1 MSTYKINFTAAS
13 TVISAGGH
21 DLKPALRITPRA
33 SLKPLLTPMLAALMV
48 TMFGGCSLFGRISE
62 NKSIDYRSQSGSK
75 PASSLEV
82 PPDLTSPIA
91 DDRYVIPDA
100 KATTFS
106 TYNRERNAAPAQGTG
121 TSSVLTKVDNARIE
135 RAGQQRW
142 LVVKTSSDKAWA
154 TAKSFWTE
162 AGFVLNRESPEV
174 GIMETD
180 WAENRGKIPQDLV
193 RRTIGRV
200 IDGLYSS
207 NERDKFRTRLE
218 PGAEAGTIDI
228 YVTHRGLQ
236 EAFTNQDQS
245 STSWLPRP
253 NDSELEAEM
262 LSRLMLKFGYAATAE
277 KDKTIAAAAATTTA
291 GNASAST
298 AATAAPAR
306 ASYDKEKGGSL
317 KVNEPFDRA
326 WRRVGLALDNTG
338 FTVEDRDRS
347 KGLFFV
353 RYIDPD
359 AEAKSTNGKGFL
371 DKLAFWRKDDPA
383 SKPQYRLLVSEVAG
397 ISEVVVQTP
406 DGKTDNS
413 ATAKRI
419 LSLLLDQLK

>member
-1 MSTYKINFTAAS
+1 MSTYKINFTAAR
-13 TVISAGGH
+13 TAISATARALSAVFTSA
-21 DLKPALRITPRA
+21 LKPT
-33 SLKPLLTPMLAALMV
+33 LAAAMV
-48 TMFGGCSLFGRISE
+48 AMFAGCSMFGFMTE
-62 NKSIDYRSQSGSK
+62 NKSIDYRSQSNSK
-75 PASSLEV
+75 PVSSLEV

-106 TYNRERNAAPAQGTG
+106 TYNRERNTAPAQGTS
-121 TSSVLTKVDNARIE
+121 TTSVLPKVDNARIE

-154 TAKSFWTE
+154 TAKSFWTD
-162 AGFVLNRESPEV
+162 AGFVLNRESPEI

-193 RRTIGRV
+193 RRTIGRL

-218 PGAEAGTIDI
+218 PGAEVGTIDI

-236 EAFTNQDQS
+236 EVFTNQDQS

-253 NDSELEAEM
+253 NDNELEAEM
-262 LSRLMLKFGYAATAE
+262 LARMMLKFGFTAPVE
-277 KDKTIAAAAATTTA
+277 KDKTTASATASGAAPAA
-291 GNASAST
+291 AST
-298 AATAAPAR
+298 ARAA
-306 ASYDKEKGGSL
+306 YNKEQGGSL

-359 AEAKSTNGKGFL
+359 AEAKSTTGKGFL

-383 SKPQYRLLVSEVAG
+383 SKPQYRLFVSEVAG
-397 ISEVVVQTP
+397 ASEVVVQTP
-406 DGKTDNS
+406 DGKPDNS

>member
-1 MSTYKINFTAAS
+1 MSTYKINFTAAR

-48 TMFGGCSLFGRISE
+48 TMFSGCSLFGNISE

-106 TYNRERNAAPAQGTG
+106 TYNRERNAAPAQGTAN
-121 TSSVLTKVDNARIE
+121 SSVLTKVDNARIE

-207 NERDKFRTRLE
+207 N
-218 PGAEAGTIDI
+218 
-228 YVTHRGLQ
+228 
-236 EAFTNQDQS
+236 
-245 STSWLPRP
+245 
-253 NDSELEAEM
+253 
-262 LSRLMLKFGYAATAE
+262 
-277 KDKTIAAAAATTTA
+277 
-291 GNASAST
+291 
-298 AATAAPAR
+298 
-306 ASYDKEKGGSL
+306 
-317 KVNEPFDRA
+317 
-326 WRRVGLALDNTG
+326 
-338 FTVEDRDRS
+338 
-347 KGLFFV
+347 
-353 RYIDPD
+353 
-359 AEAKSTNGKGFL
+359 
-371 DKLAFWRKDDPA
+371 
-383 SKPQYRLLVSEVAG
+383 
-397 ISEVVVQTP
+397 
-406 DGKTDNS
+406 
-413 ATAKRI
+413 
-419 LSLLLDQLK
+419 